1 VAAGDPVDNAAGV
14 STDVRLAAAS
24 VPAVSGAGQNAGTS
38 HLKLVFAPVGPTPQV
53 GSAAAAPAKGTEIL
67 ALPEPF
73 ANQVI
78 AHGPNAVPDTVV
90 AAGRQAADK
99 FISDANQAASELVA
113 LATSPT
119 LLDVLQLPINT
130 AWQIGAGINLPKSPL
145 VPTPFTSLLTVS
157 NSALQVALLP
167 LTIANLA
174 IYGHI
179 QDIPATVMN
188 TLNTAGTSLFQ
199 GLPASVNG
207 IVQYDL
213 GVLQQFATGLGAA
226 TVNAASSSSTV
237 SAALVT
243 PTAAAAAAAAAA
255 APTLLDVLQ
264 LPINTAWQIGAGLNL
279 PNSPL
284 IPKPYTSVLKATGD
298 LVQAAILPL
307 TALNLAIYGQIQN
320 IPATVMNTLNTA
332 GTSLFQGLPA
342 SIMGTLQYDA
352 TVLQQFFNP
361 VPATAAAV
369 NTVATNASLAVS
381 PAAAAAAPAP
391 TPLDVLQLPINTA
404 WSILAGVNVP
414 TSPLVPKPFT
424 SLLTVAGNVVQ
435 VGLLP
440 LTALNLAIYGQ
451 IQNIPATVM
460 NTLNT
465 ARTSIFQGLPAS
477 IAGIL
482 NYDASVAQ
490 QFFNP
495 TPAPAANTNV
505 TNALAK
511 STIDSKKPAT
521 DGVSK
526 SGETTGVDDGKKDDT
541 TDGKTDAT
549 GEKPSTGTSPDGS
562 TTDPSGTAPSGT
574 TGSASGTT
582 GSTGTTGSASG
593 TTGKD
598 GSTGSGTTGTHSG
611 TTGGSTGT
619 SGSTGHGTNGTNG
632 TNGNGGDT
640 GKGGSTGSGGST
652 GHHPKSGDHGPKSN
666 GGNGGGSNGGGA
678 GGSHAKSEGSHA
690 GQSHK
695 SAK

>member
-1 VAAGDPVDNAAGV
+1 M
-14 STDVRLAAAS
+14 
-24 VPAVSGAGQNAGTS
+24 SGAGQNAGTS

-67 ALPEPF
+67 ALPEAF

-78 AHGPNAVPDTVV
+78 AQGPNAVPDTVV

-130 AWQIGAGINLPKSPL
+130 AWQIGAGLNLPKSPL

-207 IVQYDL
+207 IVQYDF

-243 PTAAAAAAAAAA
+243 PTAAATAAAAAA

-307 TALNLAIYGQIQN
+307 TALNLAIYGQIQS

-352 TVLQQFFNP
+352 TLLQQFFNP
-361 VPATAAAV
+361 DAATAAAV
-369 NTVATNASLAVS
+369 NTVAKDASLAVS

-465 ARTSIFQGLPAS
+465 AGTSIFQGLPAS

-482 NYDASVAQ
+482 NYDASLAQ
-490 QFFNP
+490 RFFNP
-495 TPAPAANTNV
+495 TPAPAANANV

-521 DGVSK
+521 EGVSK
-526 SGETTGVDDGKKDDT
+526 SDETTGVDDGKK
-541 TDGKTDAT
+541 DAT

-562 TTDPSGTAPSGT
+562 TTEPSGTAPSGT
-574 TGSASGTT
+574 HGSTGGTT

-593 TTGKD
+593 STGKD
-598 GSTGSGTTGTHSG
+598 GSTGSGTAGTHSG

-619 SGSTGHGTNGTNG
+619 SGNTGNGT
-632 TNGNGGDT
+632 T

-652 GHHPKSGDHGPKSN
+652 GHHAKSGDHGPRSN
-666 GGNGGGSNGGGA
+666 GGNGGASNGGGTGA
-678 GGSHAKSEGSHA
+678 SHAKGEGSHA